1 MANFLLRYTMPLA
14 SGDLYFQTDWVY
26 RDEYMFFL
34 YESQEFRG
42 DSFLEG
48 GALVGY
54 RNESF
59 EINGYVRNMTDE
71 LKLIAAIDFNN
82 LEGIINEPPTYG
94 VEMIIRW

>member
-26 RDEYMFFL
+26 RDEYSFFL
-34 YESQEFRG
+34 YESREFRG
-42 DSFLEG
+42 DAFLEG

-54 RNESF
+54 RNENF

-82 LEGIINEPPTYG
+82 LEGIVNEPPTYG